1 MYRRLFLA
9 LSLALVLAGQP
20 TLAAAQTQ
28 SNHMS
33 YEATDPATGWQAVM
47 ELRFLPERAVV
58 AVLFQ
63 PTGGYRVFLGGTYR
77 GGLNIQFAGLKEV
90 SDPLRFLIEL
100 DPNEPR
106 DQRTRRLVSE
116 GRFLPTE
123 CQIGFYPDPSN
134 YNFSCSNGQ
143 GSTSGRLRQ
152 LP

>member
-1 MYRRLFLA
+1 MHRRLLFALSIALA
-9 LSLALVLAGQP
+9 LASQP
-20 TLAAAQTQ
+20 TLAAAQ
-28 SNHMS
+28 SNHVS
-33 YEATDPATGWQAVM
+33 YEATDPATGWRAVM
-47 ELRFLPERAVV
+47 ELRFLPERVVV

-123 CQIGFYPDPSN
+123 CQIGFYPDPSK

-143 GSTSGRLRQ
+143 GTTGGRLRQ